1 MLDALRQIDGVDEKF
16 LRRPE
21 VGRLSSELGD
31 GELPGAVVTN
41 GRLFIAGATD
51 RKILNICKSIW
62 SNTISK
68 VDSYPY
74 AEIESIT
81 VGKGIFD
88 NPLTVII
95 GGKRH
100 RIEADKGRRH
110 AFAEYVSARL
120 PSAAAKW
127 EQEDK
132 LSSHTSGKTELPQGT
147 GWFDLNVVGESNY
160 QDAIVRAK
168 RIADTDG
175 RGNPFVKVTLQREF
189 VNPYDSNAVCV
200 LSPAGQVMGYL
211 ARADAKAYAPGLD
224 ALDAAGYYVTCS
236 ASMGRGEHG
245 WGVQLDL
252 KTPEAVQAP

>member
-1 MLDALRQIDGVDEKF
+1 M
-16 LRRPE
+16 
-21 VGRLSSELGD
+21 
-31 GELPGAVVTN
+31 TN
-41 GRLFIAGATD
+41 GRLSIAVATD
-51 RKILNICKSIW
+51 RKILNIRKSIW
-62 SNTISK
+62 RNTISK

-74 AEIESIT
+74 AEIEAIT
-81 VGKGIFD
+81 AGKGVFD

-120 PSAAAKW
+120 PAMAKW
-127 EQEDK
+127 EREDK

-160 QDAIVRAK
+160 QDAIMRAE
-168 RIADTDG
+168 RIADTDS
-175 RGNPFVKVTLQREF
+175 RGNRFVKITLQRESA
-189 VNPYDSNAVCV
+189 NPYDSYAVCV

-211 ARADAKAYAPGLD
+211 ARADAKAYATGLD

-245 WGVQLDL
+245 YGVQLDL
-252 KTPEAVQAP
+252 KTPESVQVPE